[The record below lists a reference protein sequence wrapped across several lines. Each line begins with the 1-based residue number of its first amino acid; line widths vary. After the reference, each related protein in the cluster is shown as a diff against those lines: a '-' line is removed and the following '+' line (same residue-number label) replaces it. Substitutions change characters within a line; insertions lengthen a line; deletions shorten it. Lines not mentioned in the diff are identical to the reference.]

1 MNKSTGTIEC
11 HNCGYFGDNEGDV
24 TESASESSDAFS
36 VGDE

>member
-24 TESASESSDAFS
+24 TCPICEAPI
-36 VGDE
+36 